1 MPARPNF
8 TDVQLSDGTLR
19 VEGRSDDEIPDLVD
33 IRVVLVQGDRITRGS
48 VDPGQLSA
56 GWIAELPATDAAG
69 SGDFTAGQ
77 AVAFG
82 IETRSENS
90 LTMTWTQAVTIR

>member
-1 MPARPNF
+1 MAARPNF
-8 TDVQLSDGTLR
+8 TDVQLTDGTLH
-19 VEGRSDDEIPDLVD
+19 VVGQSDVEIPDIVD

-48 VDPGQLSA
+48 VEHPSA
-56 GWIAELPATDAAG
+56 GWVAELPATDAAG
-69 SGDFTAGQ
+69 SGDFTTGQ